1 MLVDGFPFLHHTA
14 QDSIDPDGLAL
25 FPYKEVLFT
34 ANS

>member
-1 MLVDGFPFLHHTA
+1 MGRSPSLLLAVR
-14 QDSIDPDGLAL
+14 DSVDPDGLPL